1 VIANMAEL
9 NTTEIGDIKDY
20 EGVIEAK
27 KKELEP
33 IQEMVES
40 KMMRSGKIPV
50 DIAEMKNDLGDT
62 GEQIV
67 DDKKF
72 LADMQTNCATKEKFF
87 AENVQMRGQEIQAL
101 ADTIK
106 VLNDDDALELFK
118 KTLPSASS
126 FLQISET
133 TMDMKAR
140 ALSALQGVKTHNVN
154 IDFIVMSLQ
163 GKKAGT
169 DKIVKLIDNLA
180 AALKKDGQ
188 DDADKQEY
196 CAEQFDL
203 SDDKKKV
210 LEKEV
215 EDHEATIDDL
225 SSMPAQLTDEIDVLS
240 DGIRELDKSVT
251 EATEQRKEEADAYT
265 LLLADTSTAKELILF
280 AKNRLNKF
288 YNPKQYN
295 PNTKLYSE
303 GKERTDE
310 DRATVA
316 AGGTLVDEEL
326 GGIAG
331 SGIGFAQVAP
341 PPPPASIEAYGKK
354 SEESGGVIALMDL
367 IVKDLDKEML
377 EAKLTEKN
385 AQQDYEHL
393 MADSSAKRAQD
404 SQTVS
409 DKEGALADTTARL
422 LETKDAKGS
431 SEKNLMVQEQY
442 ISSLHADC
450 DWLIKYFDMRTEARN
465 AEIDA
470 MLKAK
475 DILRGA
481 DYSFLQ
487 TVSRTLRR

>member
-1 VIANMAEL
+1 M
-9 NTTEIGDIKDY
+9 
-20 EGVIEAK
+20 
-27 KKELEP
+27 
-33 IQEMVES
+33 
-40 KMMRSGKIPV
+40 
-50 DIAEMKNDLGDT
+50 
-62 GEQIV
+62 
-67 DDKKF
+67 
-72 LADMQTNCATKEKFF
+72 
-87 AENVQMRGQEIQAL
+87 
-101 ADTIK
+101 
-106 VLNDDDALELFK
+106 
-118 KTLPSASS
+118 
-126 FLQISET
+126 
-133 TMDMKAR
+133 
-140 ALSALQGVKTHNVN
+140 
-154 IDFIVMSLQ
+154 
-163 GKKAGT
+163 
-169 DKIVKLIDNLA
+169 
-180 AALKKDGQ
+180 
-188 DDADKQEY
+188 
-196 CAEQFDL
+196 
-203 SDDKKKV
+203 
-210 LEKEV
+210 
-215 EDHEATIDDL
+215 
-225 SSMPAQLTDEIDVLS
+225 
-240 DGIRELDKSVT
+240 
-251 EATEQRKEEADAYT
+251 
-265 LLLADTSTAKELILF
+265 
-280 AKNRLNKF
+280 
-288 YNPKQYN
+288 
-295 PNTKLYSE
+295 
-303 GKERTDE
+303 
-310 DRATVA
+310 
-316 AGGTLVDEEL
+316 
-326 GGIAG
+326 
-331 SGIGFAQVAP
+331 AP